1 MRVTPKGN
9 QGEVPLRR
17 CNGNS
22 IIPAVATSHQSV
34 KRDEKEEQLA
44 A

>member
-1 MRVTPKGN
+1 MRVTPEI
-9 QGEVPLRR
+9 GEVPLRK

-22 IIPAVATSHQSV
+22 ITPTVATSHQSV
-34 KRDEKEEQLA
+34 KRGEKEEKLA